1 MGGEL
6 EVNKIKILF
15 TLEGGLL
22 IEFLVPVNYDGLS
35 NGSASDSAGFPH
47 LP

>member
-15 TLEGGLL
+15 TLEGGPSDR
-22 IEFLVPVNYDGLS
+22 VSG
-35 NGSASDSAGFPH
+35 ASE
-47 LP
+47 L